1 MYQKAKFYK
10 LFPIKDSSLESS
22 NNQFS
27 GKITPIYDNYEVVRR
42 KPSSNP
48 YYTGVHPKNAA
59 YTPEKNYFESSGVS
73 SHHRK
78 PNIERTPAPVL
89 AVCVKANGPIHKPLF
104 HNCGLRPQRHELHI
118 AFCVIQW
125 IAISFGMDLH
135 TCDCDMARCRGTVGR
150 SEIMGSPG
158 LEPLSHTEAC
168 PRSGPPCPIS
178 KSFEA
183 PCQQPAPYLAGRQ
196 QVRPESS
203 ADNTRHNI
211 FPPRTQLHLVVLTPP
226 CVRLHQKMRK
236 PWCPVWFWPCSWA
249 CEVHPKTGLQH
260 RCSRTL

>member
-78 PNIERTPAPVL
+78 PNRILIEVDLLPASRFQNPGKVQGIL
-89 AVCVKANGPIHKPLF
+89 KNNKSPAQQLHTNKSNHQITFKSTENLLEKSERLKEKDPIFRRRSQQLQLFKLQGKAPKYETLDIALLHKKISKNYIEKRKKELIEEASKVDE
-104 HNCGLRPQRHELHI
+104 NSNVVGQRHNPYDYLNQHK
-118 AFCVIQW
+118 
-125 IAISFGMDLH
+125 L
-135 TCDCDMARCRGTVGR
+135 R
-150 SEIMGSPG
+150 SQIEFFV
-158 LEPLSHTEAC
+158 
-168 PRSGPPCPIS
+168 
-178 KSFEA
+178 KN
-183 PCQQPAPYLAGRQ
+183 Y
-196 QVRPESS
+196 
-203 ADNTRHNI
+203 
-211 FPPRTQLHLVVLTPP
+211 QLIT
-226 CVRLHQKMRK
+226 
-236 PWCPVWFWPCSWA
+236 
-249 CEVHPKTGLQH
+249 
-260 RCSRTL
+260 